1 MAAAAT
7 VAAAVL
13 VAWGLGTRSLWL
25 DEAFSVE
32 VAGGTWAHL
41 WARVS
46 TREANMG
53 LYYVLLHGWLV
64 LGRDEATVRALS
76 AIAVVAAVPL
86 TYRAGLPLVGPW
98 ASAAGAVLLAT
109 HPFVVRYGQEAR
121 GYALAMLLVVAAS
134 LALVRGHWT
143 AWVVT
148 SVLAAYAHLL
158 TLVVVAAEVLVGRRR
173 VPPAALA
180 VVALLVMPMLWFV
193 TVRDTGQID
202 WLGPPDAGQLAWVAW
217 KLAGDAGWLG
227 VAAYAV
233 AMLVAVQGGG
243 GGVRFLA
250 AWAVLPFVALAAV
263 SFAKPLFLDRYL
275 LPSVPGIVLLVAA
288 GIGRGPA
295 PWRTAAVLALVALQ
309 AVGLAR
315 VARQPSIEDWRG
327 VAAAVRADARPG
339 DAVACWVD
347 FACVA
352 LDYALAR
359 PPAGAPPIVW
369 LVPPLDDPAA
379 LAAIVD
385 VHPRLWL
392 ALSHV
397 QVGQSDRTATLARI
411 EAMLASHYALADTR
425 DFAGVVVRRYD
436 RATIPNT
443 R

>member
-1 MAAAAT
+1 VAAAAT

-13 VAWGLGTRSLWL
+13 VAWGIGTRSFWL

-46 TREANMG
+46 TREANMS
-53 LYYVLLHGWLV
+53 LYYVLLHGWLA

-86 TYRAGLPLVGPW
+86 THRVGLALVGPW
-98 ASAAGAVLLAT
+98 AAAAGAVLLAT

-121 GYALAMLLVVAAS
+121 AYSLAMLLVVGAS
-134 LALVRGHWT
+134 LALVRTRWIV
-143 AWVVT
+143 WVVT
-148 SVLAAYAHLL
+148 CVLAAYAHLL

-180 VVALLVMPMLWFV
+180 VVALLVTPMLWFV
-193 TVRDTGQID
+193 TARDAGQID

-217 KLAGDAGWLG
+217 KLGGDAGWVG
-227 VAAYAV
+227 VGAYAV

-243 GGVRFLA
+243 AGVRFLV
-250 AWAVLPFVALAAV
+250 AWAVLPFVVLVAV
-263 SFAKPLFLDRYL
+263 SFVKPLFLDRYL
-275 LPSVPGIVLLVAA
+275 LPTVPGIVLLAAA
-288 GIGRGPA
+288 GLARWPA
-295 PWRTAAVLALVALQ
+295 PWRTIAVLALVALQ

-315 VARQPSIEDWRG
+315 VARQPSTEDWRG
-327 VAAAVRADARPG
+327 VAAAVRADGRAG

-352 LDYALAR
+352 LDYEFAR

-369 LVPPLDDPAA
+369 LVPPLDDSAA

-385 VHPRLWL
+385 AHPRLWL

-411 EAMLASHYALADTR
+411 EAMLAPHYTLADTR
-425 DFAGVVVRRYD
+425 DFAGVVLRRYD
-436 RATIPNT
+436 RPTASD
-443 R
+443 

>member
-7 VAAAVL
+7 LAAAVL
-13 VAWGLGTRSLWL
+13 VAWDIGARSFWL

-46 TREANMG
+46 TREANMS

-76 AIAVVAAVPL
+76 AIAVVVAVPL
-86 TYRAGLPLVGPW
+86 TYRVGRALVGPW
-98 ASAAGAVLLAT
+98 AAAAGAVLLAT

-121 GYALAMLLVVAAS
+121 AYALAMLLVVAAS
-134 LALVRGHWT
+134 LALVRGRWI
-143 AWVVT
+143 AWVAT
-148 SVLAAYAHLL
+148 TALAAYAHLL
-158 TLVVVAAEVLVGRRR
+158 TLVVVAAEVVVGRRR
-173 VPPAALA
+173 VPPAAVA
-180 VVALLVMPMLWFV
+180 VAVLLVAPMLWFV
-193 TVRDTGQID
+193 TARDAGQID

-217 KLAGDAGWLG
+217 KLGGDAGWSG
-227 VAAYAV
+227 VGVYVV
-233 AMLVAVQGGG
+233 AMLVALQGRGA
-243 GGVRFLA
+243 GVRVLA
-250 AWAVLPFVALAAV
+250 AWAVVPFVTLVVV
-263 SFAKPLFLDRYL
+263 SFVKPLFLDRYL
-275 LPSVPGIVLLVAA
+275 LPSVPAIVLLAAA
-288 GIGRGPA
+288 GIGRVPA
-295 PWRTAAVLALVALQ
+295 PWRTVAVLALVVFQ

-327 VAAAVRADARPG
+327 VAAAIRADVRPG

-352 LDYALAR
+352 LDYEFAR
-359 PPAGAPPIVW
+359 PPADAPPIVW

-411 EAMLASHYALADTR
+411 EAMLAPHYALADTR
-425 DFAGVVVRRYD
+425 TFAGVVVRRYD
-436 RATIPNT
+436 HAPEPH
-443 R
+443 